1 MLLIFKKGYP
11 SLLKCIREFWIL
23 TIKID
28 PIRNTEG
35 SSICKGNGRVI
46 LNDVLLCLQGQANIE
61 IRNNRQQT
69 PLLLAVSQGHTS
81 IVELLVSSGADL
93 RVEDEDGDTTLHL
106 ALMRQS
112 VTSEQENT
120 PMLDSVSVNCKTCNC
135 KVFKCDLRTKRG

>member
-1 MLLIFKKGYP
+1 MEESFKW
-11 SLLKCIREFWIL
+11 F
-23 TIKID
+23 IK
-28 PIRNTEG
+28 
-35 SSICKGNGRVI
+35 
-46 LNDVLLCLQGQANIE
+46 LCLQGQANIE

-120 PMLDSVSVNCKTCNC
+120 PMLDSVSVSS
-135 KVFKCDLRTKRG
+135 VL